1 VVPIGNFFFRFRN
14 GLFPVVY
21 LLLFA
26 KAKLIFQDY
35 RAAAV
40 VGVTVAALGQGLR
53 AATIGLDY
61 IIRGGRN
68 RQVYADKL
76 VTGGLFSHCR
86 NPLYVGNYVVLVG
99 LGIASSCAVFLFI
112 GLPLFAF
119 AYWTITLAE
128 ENFLRRK
135 FGVEFDAYC
144 RQVRRYV
151 PRLSGLGKTFQGM
164 RFNWRRLITAEYGSA
179 FAWVAGMCL
188 VILHNV
194 WLAGDY
200 SARSPWV
207 LVPAAMLA
215 GGILAYA
222 TARYLKKSGRLEP
235 KIRREPQS
243 V

>member
-1 VVPIGNFFFRFRN
+1 MVRIGNFFFRIRN

-26 KAKLIFQDY
+26 KVTLIFRDY
-35 RAAAV
+35 R
-40 VGVTVAALGQGLR
+40 VAAFAGIAVALLGQVLR

-68 RQVYADKL
+68 RQVYADRL

-99 LGIASSCAVFLFI
+99 LGIASSSAVFLFF

-128 ENFLRRK
+128 ENFLRGK
-135 FGVEFDAYC
+135 FGAEFDEYC
-144 RQVRRYV
+144 RKVPRYI
-151 PRLSGLGKTFQGM
+151 PRLSGLGRTLQGM

-179 FAWVAGMCL
+179 YAWVAGICL
-188 VILHNV
+188 VILQNAR
-194 WLAGDY
+194 LAGDY

-207 LVPAAMLA
+207 LVPVATLVAAT
-215 GGILAYA
+215 LAYA

-235 KIRREPQS
+235 KPVAS
-243 V
+243 GG